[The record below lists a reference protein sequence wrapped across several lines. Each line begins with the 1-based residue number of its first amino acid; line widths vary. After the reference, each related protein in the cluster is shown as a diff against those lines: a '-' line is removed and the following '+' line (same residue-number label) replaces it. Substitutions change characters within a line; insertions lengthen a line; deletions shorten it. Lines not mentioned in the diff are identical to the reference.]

1 MKTSYLLSIGLT
13 LCSISAT
20 LAQLKPLSAPQKVV
34 IDEYHGVKLEDPYRY
49 MENLKDQK
57 VIDWLK
63 KNTNYTRKQLD
74 QIPERQNII
83 KKLQEYD
90 KRKGYEVYSVKITE
104 NDVYFYLKRN
114 ANEENGSIYYRNG
127 YNGTEK
133 LLFNPENF
141 KKEKGKNYAISD
153 IYPDEKG
160 NKVAF
165 KISANGS
172 ESPELLVIDTL
183 GKTYPEIIDKVANGY
198 VSWLPNQNSF
208 TYRRFNSSDITD
220 VNRKKNSRV
229 FYHKLGDDPKND
241 VPIFSNS
248 TNPELNI
255 APDEQPH
262 IYYHKYSN
270 KYYGEVSTV
279 AKNFTLYS
287 ADLTENFKP
296 KKWQLLASKNDEITE
311 YNFGKESIYYLTYKN
326 APNYKIIKVPI
337 SNPDISK
344 ATTVIEEPKNGAIT
358 DFRVTKEGLYYSI
371 IENGIQAKV
380 YFLAN
385 GKIHPTELQLPF
397 QAGTARLSTINETRK
412 EIWITISGW
421 TSPERRYL
429 YDSESDKFIPQDLNK
444 VIDFPEFKDVVSKE
458 IMIPS
463 HDGIMVPVS
472 IIYDK
477 KTKLNDNNPVLM
489 IGYGA
494 YEIALNPAFV
504 PDYILNYTTYGGV
517 FVVSHVRGGGE
528 LGDKWHKAGYK
539 TTKPNTWKDFIATA
553 EYLVK
558 ENISSPEKIAICGG
572 SAGGILVGR
581 AMTERPDL
589 FAATI
594 PEVGVMNPVRMEI
607 TPNGPVNIPEF
618 GTVKDETEFKAL
630 LEMDSYHHIKKGTKY
645 PATLVTAGFNDSRVI
660 AWQPAKFA
668 AKLQNA
674 NASDNPILLFT
685 DFDSGHGIG
694 DSNTTYFESI
704 ADLHSFALQ
713 HTGHPKFQPS
723 KEKN

>member
-1 MKTSYLLSIGLT
+1 MKTSLLF
-13 LCSISAT
+13 
-20 LAQLKPLSAPQKVV
+20 LALNSYSLLFSQIKPAPAEEIV
-34 IDEYHGVKLEDPYRY
+34 IKDTYHNVTLEDPYRY
-49 MENLKDQK
+49 MENLKDSK
-57 VIDWLK
+57 VTDWLRS
-63 KNTNYTRKQLD
+63 NADYARKQLNE
-74 QIPERQNII
+74 IPERQNII
-83 KKLQEYD
+83 KKLREYD
-90 KRKGYEVYSVKITE
+90 TRKGYEVYSVKITE

-114 ANEENGSIYYRNG
+114 ADEENGSIYYRNG

-133 LLFNPENF
+133 LLFNPKNF
-141 KKEKGKNYAISD
+141 KKENGKNYDISD
-153 IYPDEKG
+153 IYPDKKG
-160 NKVAF
+160 NKIAF
-165 KISANGS
+165 KIAANGS
-172 ESPELLVIDTL
+172 ETPELLIIDTQ
-183 GKTYPEIIDKVANGY
+183 GKLYPEIIDKVGNGY
-198 VSWLPNQNSF
+198 VSWLPDQNSF
-208 TYRRFNSSDITD
+208 TYRRFNSSDVTD
-220 VNRKKNSRV
+220 VNRKKNSKV
-229 FYHKLGDDPKND
+229 LYHKLGDDPKND
-241 VPIFSNS
+241 IAIFSNS

-255 APDEQPH
+255 SPDEQPH
-262 IYYHKYSN
+262 NYYHKNSN
-270 KYYGEVSTV
+270 KYYGEVTTV
-279 AKNFTLYS
+279 AKNIILYNS
-287 ADLTENFKP
+287 ALKENFKP
-296 KKWQLLASKNDEITE
+296 EKWFLLASKNDEVAD
-311 YNFGKESIYYLTYKN
+311 YNFSKDFIYYLTYKN
-326 APNYKIIKVPI
+326 APNYKITKAPI
-337 SNPDISK
+337 SNPAVSN
-344 ATTVIEEPKNGAIT
+344 ATTVIDEPKNGNIT
-358 DFRVTKEGLYYSI
+358 NFRITNEGLYYSV

-380 YFLAN
+380 YFLAD
-385 GKIHPTELQLPF
+385 GKTSPIELQLPF
-397 QAGTARLSTINETRK
+397 QAGTAKLSTIDEKRK

-429 YDSESDKFIPQDLNK
+429 YESESNKFIPQDLNK

-463 HDGIMVPVS
+463 HDGVMVPVS

-477 KTKLNDNNPVLM
+477 KTNLNGNNPVLM
-489 IGYGA
+489 VGYGA

-504 PDYILNYTTYGGV
+504 PDYILNYTTYGGI

-558 ENISSPEKIAICGG
+558 EKISSPEKIAICGG

-589 FAATI
+589 FAAAI
-594 PEVGVMNPVRMEI
+594 PEVGAMNTVRMEI

-674 NASDNPILLFT
+674 NASDKPILLYT
-685 DFDSGHGIG
+685 DFKAGHGIG
-694 DSNTTYFESI
+694 DGKSTFFESV
-704 ADLHSFALQ
+704 ADMHTFALQ
-713 HTGHPKFQPS
+713 HTGHPKFQPL
-723 KEKN
+723 KKIKD